1 MENTDFNDK
10 EYDDEEPQSSAAEMA
25 SRALETLLA
34 QGALEKKK
42 LTDDEVAELAA
53 QRRDTRLWDEDLPE
67 TSTEA
72 KFWGN
77 LGLRLTKGIS
87 NTDIN
92 DMTVSE
98 RIQSAT
104 RCFNTRQL
112 LLDKPTTNVNW
123 DTRNG
128 MAEALPALMEE
139 VQRRQREKMP
149 VDITPPPQ

>member
-1 MENTDFNDK
+1 MDLDDK
-10 EYDDEEPQSSAAEMA
+10 DYDYEEQQPTASDMA

-34 QGALEKKK
+34 EGALQKKK
-42 LTDDEVAELAA
+42 LTDEEAQELAA
-53 QRRDTRLWDEDLPE
+53 QQRDTRLWENELPE
-67 TSTEA
+67 TATEA

-87 NTDIN
+87 NAEIN

-98 RIQSAT
+98 RINSAT

-112 LLDKPTTNVNW
+112 LLEKPTTNINW

-128 MAEALPALMEE
+128 MAEALPALMKE
-139 VQRRQREKMP
+139 VERRQREKMT
-149 VDITPPPQ
+149 VDITPGGGES